1 MLNPIS
7 MLMKPIFWLPKDM
20 FKPPL
25 IIPWGFFFHSHNGFI
40 LSVLAGQRSIFWN
53 VVVSLTYGKTTARCN
68 NFSRLSRCRHCQ
80 EETIANG
87 TDQSAASAGQTPEFK
102 KSPAG
107 RGRETESKG
116 RWGGPERLGWREA
129 LARRWPPGLDGE
141 SEKGRKTQRD
151 RFVRYLDPSPF
162 TEGLYEAQS
171 LPVSTL
177 RLQIP
182 PRFVDR
188 MAVSYSCKEKL
199 HSAAMA
205 FSHAQAHA
213 LTHTNTQAWGD
224 TSHTCIL
231 CANTLIFQRENP
243 EKWAAHFGMS
253 TGSIFSPKI
262 ST

>member
-1 MLNPIS
+1 
-7 MLMKPIFWLPKDM
+7 M

-25 IIPWGFFFHSHNGFI
+25 IIPRGFFHGHNGFI
-40 LSVLAGQRSIFWN
+40 QWVLAGHGGIFWK
-53 VVVSLTYGKTTARCN
+53 VVVSLTYGKTNVRFN
-68 NFSRLSRCRHCQ
+68 NSSRLSRRRHCQ
-80 EETIANG
+80 EETITNG
-87 TDQSAASAGQTPEFK
+87 RDQSAASVGQSPEFK

-107 RGRETESKG
+107 RGRETESEG

-188 MAVSYSCKEKL
+188 MAVSYGCKEKL
-199 HSAAMA
+199 HSAATA
-205 FSHAQAHA
+205 FSHAHAH
-213 LTHTNTQAWGD
+213 THTNTHAWGD
-224 TSHTCIL
+224 TCHTCVL
-231 CANTLIFQRENP
+231 CANTPIFQRETP
-243 EKWAAHFGMS
+243 ENWAAIFGMG
-253 TGSIFSPKI
+253 TGSIYFHFSPKI